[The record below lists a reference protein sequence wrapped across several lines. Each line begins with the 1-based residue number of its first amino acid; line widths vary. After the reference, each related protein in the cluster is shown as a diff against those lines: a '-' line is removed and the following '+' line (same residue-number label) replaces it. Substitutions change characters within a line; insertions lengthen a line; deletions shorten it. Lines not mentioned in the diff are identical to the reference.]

1 MDSKEQFAAAC
12 YPDSNGSVC
21 AGAIPR
27 GGEAPEAETGK
38 YAMKKKNLMTL
49 LGIALVVA
57 LISTG
62 VFYGL
67 FVNNLKSSGTGK
79 SLVVAAKELE
89 AGKVLDADDVKM
101 IAWSSEE
108 LPQGAFEHPN
118 QVVGK
123 TVFGGLS
130 KSEPVLESRLLS
142 QDGTSGSRV
151 PAGMRAV
158 TVHVSDSSGV
168 MSLLRSGHKVDA
180 QVLIPKN
187 GDNGTQLRT
196 ALEDIEVLAVDT
208 KPEPNSQGFSL
219 PTVTLLAKPAEA
231 DVLALADSG
240 ARVRLTLRNPL
251 DTESRARG
259 VVTLPAVMQGKTEAA
274 QGK

>member
-1 MDSKEQFAAAC
+1 
-12 YPDSNGSVC
+12 
-21 AGAIPR
+21 
-27 GGEAPEAETGK
+27 
-38 YAMKKKNLMTL
+38 MKKKNLMTL

-89 AGKVLDADDVKM
+89 SGKVLEAADLKV
-101 IAWSSEE
+101 IPWSAEE
-108 LPQGAFEHPN
+108 LPQGAYEHPN
-118 QVVGK
+118 QVAGK
-123 TVFGGLS
+123 TLFGGLS
-130 KSEPVLESRLLS
+130 KSEPVLASRLLS
-142 QDGTSGSRV
+142 QDGNGGVSRV

-180 QVLIPKN
+180 QVLIART
-187 GDNGTQLRT
+187 GESGAQLRT

-208 KPEPNSQGFSL
+208 KPEANSQGFSL
-219 PTVTLLAKPAEA
+219 PTVTLLAHPADA

-240 ARVRLTLRNPL
+240 ARIRLTLRNPL

-259 VVTLPAVMQGKTEAA
+259 VVTLPAVMQGKAEAK